1 MCIRDRAYIKSWG
14 INIEKIS
21 KIAVLNANYLLCLLK
36 EDFDVPYDRRCA
48 HEFVIS
54 AKKFGEKSTINI
66 AKRIIDYGFHAP
78 TIYFPLIVKEALMIE
93 PTETESKETLDE
105 YAKVLKTIIKELK
118 EEPELVKNAPY
129 TTPGRLDEVK
139 AARQLNL
146 RWIPKES

>member
-1 MCIRDRAYIKSWG
+1 
-14 INIEKIS
+14 
-21 KIAVLNANYLLCLLK
+21 
-36 EDFDVPYDRRCA
+36 
-48 HEFVIS
+48 
-54 AKKFGEKSTINI
+54 
-66 AKRIIDYGFHAP
+66 
-78 TIYFPLIVKEALMIE
+78 MIE